1 MRARRAAGRVVSG
14 VRFGFAA
21 EGRAVAGTT
30 RGAAVARGPDGR
42 RSASQVIHRSRN
54 AGVGVEKRVF
64 PQALD
69 AERALL
75 GGLIMAPEQI
85 EEVAELLGPTDF
97 YRPDHAALY
106 SLVQTM
112 RGAGEHVDLVSV
124 SERAARGG
132 NDQQYGG
139 LAYVIGLV
147 EAVPSTANLR
157 HYASVVREKA
167 TLRRLIAASQ
177 LVVSEAYDESDD
189 AGVLVERAAQQL
201 LALGNQD
208 QRRSWSQV
216 SLVIDEEISRIERL
230 AANPSSV
237 TGVTTGFFDLD
248 KKLAGFHATD
258 LVVLAARPAMGKTA
272 LALNLAQNV
281 AVLGE
286 KAVGLF
292 SLEMS
297 RGQLVT
303 RMLSCLGTVEGGKL
317 RTGALDTEDWERLTD
332 ASEVLRRHKVF
343 VDDSPGVTLSD
354 IRARARRLKA
364 TNPELSLIVID
375 YLQLMQGDD
384 PKAPR
389 QQQISD
395 ISRGLKIL
403 AKDLQITV
411 LALSQLN
418 RAVEQR
424 ADKRPM
430 VSDLRESGAI
440 EQDAD
445 VIMFI
450 YRDEVYNPD
459 SPDKGLAEVII
470 AKQRNG
476 PTGTV
481 KLAFQGQYARFD
493 NLAETEFS
501 L

>member
-1 MRARRAAGRVVSG
+1 M
-14 VRFGFAA
+14 
-21 EGRAVAGTT
+21 
-30 RGAAVARGPDGR
+30 DG
-42 RSASQVIHRSRN
+42 
-54 AGVGVEKRVF
+54 RVF
-64 PQALD
+64 PQALE

-75 GGLIMAPEQI
+75 GGLIMAPEQL
-85 EEVAELLGPTDF
+85 EEVAERVGPTDF
-97 YRPDHAALY
+97 YRPDHAAIYQLL
-106 SLVQTM
+106 SAM
-112 RGAGEHVDLVSV
+112 RVDGAHVDLISV
-124 SERAARGG
+124 TERAARGG
-132 NDQQYGG
+132 NDEQYGG
-139 LAYVIGLV
+139 LAYLIGLV

-157 HYASVVREKA
+157 HYADLVREKA

-177 LVVSEAYDESDD
+177 QFASEAFDEQDD
-189 AGVLVERAAQQL
+189 AGVLVERAAQAL
-201 LALGNQD
+201 LALGGAD
-208 QRRSWSQV
+208 QKRSWSQV
-216 SLVIDEEISRIERL
+216 SLVIDEELARIERL
-230 AANPSSV
+230 AANPDSV
-237 TGVTTGFFDLD
+237 TGVTTGFLDLD
-248 KKLAGFHATD
+248 NKLAGFHPTD

-272 LALNLAQNV
+272 LALNLAQN
-281 AVLGE
+281 AAILGE
-286 KAVGLF
+286 TAVGIF

-303 RMLSCLGTVEGGKL
+303 RLLSCIGTVEGGKL
-317 RTGALDTEDWERLTD
+317 RTGTLTTEEWERLTD
-332 ASEVLRRHKVF
+332 ASEVLRRHKIF
-343 VDDSPGVTLSD
+343 VDDTPGVTLSD
-354 IRARARRLKA
+354 VRARARRLKA

-384 PKAPR
+384 PKASR

-403 AKDLQITV
+403 AKDLQVTV
-411 LALSQLN
+411 LGLSQLN

-450 YRDEVYNPD
+450 YRDEVYNPETD
-459 SPDKGLAEVII
+459 AKGVAEVII

-493 NLAETEFS
+493 NLASDSDFI